1 MHNKLLA
8 LCRDAQGPLTYIKRY
23 LLLKMVVICGS
34 CSNSINSRRPG
45 IFCCTCKKQ
54 FHSNCVSNADDL
66 PDLLNSIGGLSWKCD
81 DCVNSFISV
90 NQYDV
95 ETIIKEQVQNAISNL
110 KETFDSLTS
119 NFLKSVESKLQPV
132 LAKQQPGSSS
142 TFSGTKKLNYA
153 QIARNKAQPGVII
166 KPKDN
171 KQECSKTKSDV
182 VKEICPADSNIQLSK
197 LRTVK
202 EGGLLL
208 GCKDINDNR
217 KLKEMVQ
224 QRMSNSYDV
233 MEVRGVN
240 PRIRIVGIS
249 RKLEEQKLLDTI
261 RKCNRDIFS
270 DNSTCSLVKF
280 WPTKKD
286 KNIFQATLQVDRF
299 TFESAFEFGNLFV
312 DLDCCKVFDAI
323 EVFRC
328 FNCNEF
334 HHNSSNCKNSIS
346 CPRCGQNHKVQECKA
361 GSLTC
366 SNCVRLNEKLSGSVD
381 TGHATWDL
389 SLCTAYIQACNRLRS
404 DVLADQ

>member
-1 MHNKLLA
+1 
-8 LCRDAQGPLTYIKRY
+8 
-23 LLLKMVVICGS
+23 MVVICGS
-34 CSNSINSRRPG
+34 CNGSINSRRPG

-54 FHSNCVSNADDL
+54 FHSHCVSNSDDL
-66 PDLLNSIGGLSWKCD
+66 PNLLNNIRGLSWKCD
-81 DCVNSFISV
+81 DCVNSFISI
-90 NQYDV
+90 NKSDV
-95 ETIIKEQVQNAISNL
+95 ETTIKEQFQTAISDL
-110 KETFDSLTS
+110 KATFESFVS
-119 NFLKSVESKLQPV
+119 NFLQSVESKLQPV

-142 TFSGTKKLNYA
+142 TFTGPKRLNYA

-171 KQECSKTKSDV
+171 RQECSKTKSDV

-208 GCKDINDNR
+208 GCKNANDNR

-233 MEVRGVN
+233 VEVHGIN
-240 PRIRIVGIS
+240 PRIRIVGVS

-261 RKCNRDIFS
+261 RRCNRDIFS
-270 DNSTCSLVKF
+270 DTSTCSLIKF

-286 KNIFQATLQVDRF
+286 KDIFQATLQVDRC
-299 TFESAFEFGNLFV
+299 TYEKAFEFGNLFV
-312 DLDCCKVFDAI
+312 DLDCCNVFDAI
-323 EVFRC
+323 EVLRC

-334 HHNSSNCKNSIS
+334 HHSSNNCKNSVS

-361 GSLTC
+361 SSLIC
-366 SNCVRLNEKLSGSVD
+366 SNCVKLNERLSGSVD
-381 TGHATWDL
+381 TKHATWDIR
-389 SLCTAYIQACNRLRS
+389 LCTAYTQACNRLRS